1 MKKKTVTLFGGSGF
15 LAKYIVSQLIKEGH
29 KVNAICRNPHHNTE
43 LRLLGPIES
52 LDIFKGNIL
61 QQSSIERY
69 FEGVD
74 VVINLVGILFET
86 RAQNFFEVHAQGI
99 KNIAELSKKYDI
111 QQLIHFSSIGSNING
126 EAKYQKTKGE
136 GENYLESIFP
146 KANILRPSIVFGTK
160 GFLPMQ
166 SNILKNL
173 PFAATFSDNKFQPID
188 VRDIASVV
196 SKIINNENIQ
206 GEIYELGGP
215 DILDLKE
222 IYPLILQALNIK
234 RFIIPM
240 PVNFAKLI
248 AIASKPLPT
257 PIITFDQ
264 IKMLNQDNV
273 VTKNFKNTIQS
284 LGITPI
290 SAAESINY
298 HLG

>member
-1 MKKKTVTLFGGSGF
+1 MKKKTVTVFGGSGF

-29 KVNAICRNPHHNTE
+29 KVNAICRNPHLNTE

-61 QQSSIERY
+61 QQSSIERH

-86 RAQNFFEVHAQGI
+86 RVQSFFEAHSKGI
-99 KNIAELSKKYDI
+99 KNIAKLSKKYDI

-136 GENYLESIFP
+136 GENYLKSIFP
-146 KANILRPSIVFGTK
+146 TANILRPSIVFGPK
-160 GFLPMQ
+160 GFLPIQ

-173 PFAATFSDNKFQPID
+173 PFAAIFSNNKFQPID
-188 VRDIASVV
+188 VRDVASVV
-196 SKIINNENIQ
+196 LKILNNDHIQ
-206 GEIYELGGP
+206 GETYELGGP
-215 DILDLKE
+215 DVLNLKE
-222 IYPLILQALNIK
+222 IYILILKALNIK
-234 RFIIPM
+234 RLIIPM

-284 LGITPI
+284 LSITPI